1 MMGIAKKAAAAA
13 AVSNDQVSK
22 PLPLTDCGAPPTPV
36 ADDAALPLPL
46 DVVISATGTNWPDFL
61 LKTKRKIL
69 LFMMNLYEKYDVRRA
84 MEVVRLKGKTEA
96 EAHAAFLLVDGRY
109 TTLAFGPKGAQ

>member
-1 MMGIAKKAAAAA
+1 MMGMVKNAAAAA

-22 PLPLTDCGAPPTPV
+22 PLPLADCGAPPTPV

-69 LFMMNLYEKYDVRRA
+69 LFMMDLYEKYGERCA
-84 MEVVRLKGKTEA
+84 MQ
-96 EAHAAFLLVDGRY
+96 DGRVKR
-109 TTLAFGPKGAQ
+109 L